1 MLHKVRLHFPFSLVS
16 LCVGAAAVLAVA
28 YIGLIAVVMSYA
40 TLTVEFSQSVRNN
53 EAAVA
58 VLESEYLASVA
69 RITHTDYVAAGYA
82 LPATKIFVPVKSVT
96 ALR

>member
-1 MLHKVRLHFPFSLVS
+1 MHNLRSFFSFSILSVCYGAVGVLLV
-16 LCVGAAAVLAVA
+16 G

-40 TLTVEFSQSVRNN
+40 ALTVEFSQSVKND

-58 VLESEYLASVA
+58 VLEGQYLSSVA
-69 RITHTDYVAAGYA
+69 RLTGTDYASEGYA
-82 LPATKIFVPVKSVT
+82 KPTEKVFVRAESMT

>member
-1 MLHKVRLHFPFSLVS
+1 MTS
-16 LCVGAAAVLAVA
+16 LCVGTVAVLAVA

-40 TLTVEFSQSVRNN
+40 ALTVEFSQSVKND

-58 VLESEYLASVA
+58 VLEAEYLNGVS
-69 RITHTDYVAAGYA
+69 HLQSLDYRAAGYA
-82 LPATKIFVPVKSVT
+82 APVPRVFVPATGVT